1 MGWRSV
7 THQNLL
13 KFVNG
18 QKWAKMGK
26 NGQKWAK
33 MGKNGQ
39 KWAQALR
46 PYG

>member
-26 NGQKWAK
+26 NGRKPCAPTVNLKLKKQLKIK
-33 MGKNGQ
+33 I
-39 KWAQALR
+39 
-46 PYG
+46 